1 MALTTKEQTMNTTQ
15 HRSTPTEAV
24 LGKAHSTTSRA
35 ARRTSLATIGAA
47 ALVGLVLAGPASA
60 RPDDGEKAPQRTSV
74 QSPSDTSAKSPG
86 IRFVQID
93 DNALEQ
99 LQIGLGALGGM
110 ALAGAAA
117 GAVTVRRRHH
127 HAV

>member
-1 MALTTKEQTMNTTQ
+1 MSTTQ
-15 HRSTPTEAV
+15 HRSTPTAAV
-24 LGKAHSTTSRA
+24 LGRTRTAGSRA

-47 ALVGLVLAGPASA
+47 ALVGLAMAGPASA
-60 RPDDGEKAPQRTSV
+60 RPDDGEKAPQPRTNLV
-74 QSPSDTSAKSPG
+74 VSDPVTPQAKPETRV
-86 IRFVQID
+86 IRID

-117 GAVTVRRRHH
+117 GAVSARRHH
-127 HAV
+127 HHAV